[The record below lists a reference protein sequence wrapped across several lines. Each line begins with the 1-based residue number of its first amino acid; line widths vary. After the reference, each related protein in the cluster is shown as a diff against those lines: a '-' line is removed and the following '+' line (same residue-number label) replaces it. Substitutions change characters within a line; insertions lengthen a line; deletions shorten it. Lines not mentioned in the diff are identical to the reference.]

1 MAIQIL
7 NLEKTA
13 EGKVEL
19 PSQFSEP
26 ISANLI
32 ARAVLTLQLNKR
44 QAYGAKKGAGA
55 RASAQISRRRRD
67 YRGSYGKGIS
77 RVPRKILTRRGR
89 QMFWVGA
96 VAPGTVGGRRAH
108 PPKPY
113 KNLTKKI
120 NKKENR
126 KAIRSALAATMEKS
140 LVEARG
146 HSVPKEFPFIVNDSI
161 TSLSKTKAA
170 AQALGKLGFDAEL
183 KRTAKKTIRAG
194 KGKLRGRKYSRKTGP
209 LIVVAQKCSL
219 QKSADSIPGV
229 EVVLVDELNPE
240 MLAPGS
246 VPGRLTLFT
255 SSALDKMKKE
265 NLYK

>member
-1 MAIQIL
+1 MKTHILSVDGKKGKQIDLPKFFSAIIREDIVAKV
-7 NLEKTA
+7 LE
-13 EGKVEL
+13 
-19 PSQFSEP
+19 
-26 ISANLI
+26 
-32 ARAVLTLQLNKR
+32 
-44 QAYGAKKGAGA
+44 AKKIKQPYGPSALAGNQYS
-55 RASAQISRRRRD
+55 ASGKINHRRHVWKTH
-67 YRGSYGKGIS
+67 YGKGIS